1 MKTNPLHLTFLL
13 GIWLLAALPTQAQN
27 LALGKVATATSASQ
41 PASRATDGDGNTR
54 WESASSDNQ
63 QITVDLGSVRTIDR
77 VRLSWENAYGKD
89 FTIQVSSDNAAWTTV
104 ATVTN
109 NATTYSDFTGLATSG
124 RYVRMAGTARATS
137 YGYSLYEFEVFGT
150 SPNPASNLALGK
162 TAVASA
168 SQGGFEPYRAF
179 DANNTTRWGSP
190 YSDNQW
196 LYVDLGRTTNITQVN
211 LIWEIAYGKNFHV
224 DVSNDASNWTT
235 VSTLTN
241 NTSHVNEIA
250 LTATGR
256 YVRMYGVTRGTGYGF
271 SLYEMQVLG
280 SYVAPLPVE
289 LTAFRATATGAAVAL
304 TWATASEKNNLGFE
318 VQRSAD
324 GETFGKLAW
333 VAGAG
338 SSASARS
345 YSYRDAAPFS
355 GVSYYRLKQLDVDGK
370 VAYSPVATVQMA
382 VVVASSISAYPNPTA
397 DKVTVTWPAAE
408 TVATRWLLTNA
419 MGQQIHTEMV
429 TAPSNFTLDLSPY
442 AAGTY
447 YLTVLAGEQVL
458 GRTKVQKAQ

>member
-1 MKTNPLHLTFLL
+1 MKNNVLYLTCLL
-13 GIWLLAALPTQAQN
+13 GLWLLASLPTQAQN
-27 LALGKVATATSASQ
+27 LALGKTATATSAGQ

-54 WESASSDNQ
+54 WESASTDNQ
-63 QITVDLGSVRTIDR
+63 QITVDLGSVQTIDR

-89 FTIQVSSDNAAWTTV
+89 FTIQVSSNNTTWTTV
-104 ATVTN
+104 ATVTG
-109 NATTYSDFTGLATSG
+109 NATTYSDFTSLATSG

-150 SPNPASNLALGK
+150 SPNPASNLAFGK

-179 DANNTTRWGSP
+179 DANNTSRWGSP

-196 LYVDLGRTTNITQVN
+196 LYVDLGRSTNITQVN

-224 DVSNDASNWTT
+224 DVSNDATNWTT
-235 VSTLTN
+235 VSTFTN

-256 YVRMYGVTRGTGYGF
+256 YVRMSGVTRGTGYGF

-289 LTAFRATATGAAVAL
+289 LMAFQATAASSSVAL
-304 TWATASEKNNLGFE
+304 TWATASEKNNAGFE

-324 GETFGKLAW
+324 GEGFAKLAW

-338 SSASARS
+338 SSQSARS
-345 YSYRDAAPFS
+345 YSFRDAAPLN
-355 GVSYYRLKQLDVDGK
+355 GVSYYRLKQVDADGT
-370 VAYSPVATVQMA
+370 ASYSPVQMVQRTAPMA
-382 VVVASSISAYPNPTA
+382 ITAYPNPTA
-397 DKVTVTWPAAE
+397 DQAQIAWPAAAAS
-408 TVATRWLLTNA
+408 ATRWLLTNA
-419 MGQQIHTEMV
+419 MGQQMHTEMV

>member
-1 MKTNPLHLTFLL
+1 MKNNVLHLTCLL
-13 GIWLLAALPTQAQN
+13 GLWLLVSLPTQAQN
-27 LALGKVATATSASQ
+27 LALGKTATASSAGQ

-124 RYVRMAGTARATS
+124 RYVKMAGTARATT

-179 DANNTTRWGSP
+179 DANNTSRWGSP

-211 LIWEIAYGKNFHV
+211 LIWEIAYGKDFRLE
-224 DVSNDASNWTT
+224 VSPDATNWTT
-235 VSTLTN
+235 AKTVTN
-241 NTSHVNEIA
+241 NTSHVNELA

-289 LTAFRATATGAAVAL
+289 LTVFQATATGAAVAL
-304 TWATASEKNNLGFE
+304 TWATASEKNNAGFE
-318 VQRSAD
+318 VQRSAN
-324 GETFGKLAW
+324 GEGFAKLAW

-338 SSASARS
+338 SSQSAHR
-345 YSYRDAAPFS
+345 YSFRDDVPLG
-355 GVSYYRLKQLDVDGK
+355 GVSYYRLKQVDADG
-370 VAYSPVATVQMA
+370 VTSYSPVQTVTRTA
-382 VVVASSISAYPNPTA
+382 PTVLTAYPNPTVGPA
-397 DKVTVTWPAAE
+397 TIAWPVAE

-419 MGQQIHTEMV
+419 LGQRVGAATLA
-429 TAPSNFTLDLSPY
+429 APGNFTLDLSPY
-442 AAGTY
+442 NAGTY